1 MLACTVETLSS
12 RNRNLQEKEIPVRKI
27 VPLLVIMIVVSIPT
41 LAQKITIDYAHE
53 FDFSVVKTFEYVR
66 TPETNAPDEITD
78 NRIKNAIIRELAEGG
93 LHSASSD
100 PDLFVTYHMTT
111 KENTVYN
118 TTSFGY
124 GGFYGGWGPL
134 GGGMGATTTASTY
147 TEGTLII
154 DAYAVDETGAKKMV
168 WRGTGTVTVK
178 SKSEKQ
184 QKQLDK
190 ILDKIGKKWG
200 KILAGQGK

>member
-1 MLACTVETLSS
+1 M
-12 RNRNLQEKEIPVRKI
+12 RKI
-27 VPLLVIMIVVSIPT
+27 VPLLVIMIVASVPAF
-41 LAQKITIDYAHE
+41 AQKITIDYAHE

-124 GGFYGGWGPL
+124 GGFYGGWGPW
-134 GGGMGATTTASTY
+134 GGGMGSATTTASTY
-147 TEGTLII
+147 TVGTLIV
-154 DAYAVDETGAKKMV
+154 DAYDPDEKTMV
-168 WRGTGTVTVK
+168 WRGTGKVTVK
-178 SKSEKQ
+178 AKPEKQ
-184 QKQLDK
+184 QKQINQ
-190 ILDKIGKKWG
+190 ILAKLGKKWG